1 MVHLEYREAFNL
13 DTSDL
18 RGKGVGV
25 QEENQII
32 VHAMNMKFSMKDANV
47 WWKRKKFPKSEDSG
61 NLDLDMPGDGI
72 EMRVVLSL
80 KLRDPQNQIFAVR
93 SVDCDIDKINMRLSN
108 TKHDKI
114 YNAFLKIAKGAIKK
128 RIESA
133 IEEKVTDMIGMLN
146 GQISRQIVH
155 AAATGQKKVFGGIAR
170 QIENVTGVVLQPTAS
185 AARDQQMNAGNT
197 STSTTTGVNDWDL
210 GGNTGVV
217 RERSAVAPVVDTRGQ
232 TEVVSSRVGEPGYV
246 KETVTI
252 TTPDGHSST
261 TVKQQSYTGSV

>member
-1 MVHLEYREAFNL
+1 MAC
-13 DTSDL
+13 T
-18 RGKGVGV
+18 
-25 QEENQII
+25 
-32 VHAMNMKFSMKDANV
+32 MKFSMKDANV

-155 AAATGQKKVFGGIAR
+155 AAASGQKKVFGGIAR

-197 STSTTTGVNDWDL
+197 TTTVNDWDIAP
-210 GGNTGVV
+210 GVV
-217 RERSAVAPVVDTRGQ
+217 SRSAVAPVVDTRGQ